1 MEPVPHRCLLQYNT
15 AGVSVKLKR
24 VKDVR
29 LKLFTAPF
37 VILAI
42 GYLMGF
48 VAFLWERWTGQLVG
62 HPVTQTVNSDRK
74 LKRQNVQET
83 RGPTTNEP
91 TTPKVEKNATEVLEA
106 GPNVPK
112 SQDIATNDPNA
123 NDNPPSPNN
132 SVWMDEMKKDK
143 NTKRVEL
150 KVRFQIQE
158 PDFSSRIKGT
168 LIKEKPVFLK

>member
-1 MEPVPHRCLLQYNT
+1 MEPVPHRCLLQYNS

-24 VKDVR
+24 AKDFK

-48 VAFLWERWTGQLVG
+48 VAFLWERWTGRQVG
-62 HPVTQTVNSDRK
+62 HAGTHTLNSDRR
-74 LKRQNVQET
+74 LKRQNVLEA
-83 RGPTTNEP
+83 RGP
-91 TTPKVEKNATEVLEA
+91 TTPKVEKNAPKVLEVV
-106 GPNVPK
+106 PNVPE
-112 SQDIATNDPNA
+112 SLDIASNDTNA

-132 SVWMDEMKKDK
+132 SVWMDEIKKDK

-158 PDFSSRIKGT
+158 PDFSSRSKRT